1 VQTISIPRQLTPE
14 ALDNLRQEEVISKA
28 AKLSPA
34 DAQAI
39 LAAWSYPRQRKI
51 RDPRL
56 MSYKHQMEAGHWRK
70 WSQIIVDVLPDGTL
84 KLINGYHRLI
94 SLSRLDPDTDYR
106 LPVTIEYRYTETMQ
120 DVADDYAVIDIGGT
134 RSQADAIHAQDLANK
149 WGVSF
154 ETLKACGAAGGL
166 ILAGFAGG
174 RSNSLD
180 GVVGR
185 SLPGRIEWM
194 HTWENEIKHADI
206 LVKMAPNSKGRK
218 LVYRQ
223 AVMAVMLMTL
233 RYTPEKA
240 YRFWEPVI
248 TGIGLYPEMPELVL
262 RNYLTNTPVR
272 GLPEHIYARYVAN
285 CWNNYY
291 RNSKMSKLGGLRK
304 QGINEPIVI
313 EGTEFSRGRRDK
325 AIQKKREEQQA
336 RMAQARAVKNSP
348 EKITPPKPEPEFRGE
363 DQEMLPLPEILD
375 Y

>member
-1 VQTISIPRQLTPE
+1 MQSISIPRRFSPE
-14 ALDNLRQEEVISKA
+14 AAANLRQEEVLNQT

-39 LAAWSYPRQRKI
+39 LAAWNYPRQRKI
-51 RDPRL
+51 RDTVL
-56 MSYKHQMEAGHWRK
+56 MLYRHQMNAGQWK
-70 WSQIIVDVLPDGTL
+70 NYSEIIVNVLPDGTL
-84 KLINGYHRLI
+84 RLINGYHRLI
-94 SLSRLDPDTDYR
+94 VLSRLDPDTTFR
-106 LPVTIEYRYTETMQ
+106 LPVTISYRYAETLN
-120 DVADDYAVIDIGGT
+120 DVADEYGVIDT
-134 RSQADAIHAQDLANK
+134 HARRSQADAIYAQDLAAE

-166 ILAGFAGG
+166 ILGNFSGG
-174 RSNSLD
+174 RSNSLE
-180 GVVGR
+180 GVTGR
-185 SLPGRIEWM
+185 SIPGRMEFLRA
-194 HTWENEIKHADI
+194 WEQEIRHADI
-206 LVKMAPNSKGRK
+206 LVKMAVNSAGRK
-218 LVYRQ
+218 PFYRQ

-233 RYTPEKA
+233 RYTPERA
-240 YRFWEPVI
+240 YQFWEPVI
-248 TGIGLYPEMPELVL
+248 TGVGLYPEMPELVL

-291 RNSKMSKLGGLRK
+291 RSNKMSKLGGLRK

-336 RMAQARAVKNSP
+336 RMAQVRAAKP
-348 EKITPPKPEPEFRGE
+348 APKREPFEPI
-363 DQEMLPLPEILD
+363 PLPEILD